1 MSEQIEQ
8 PHPEQWKDSIAIP
21 CTDINDAVKI
31 EEARANFR
39 AMNSEQPEPM
49 RKYYLTPE
57 QQRVVDVLSE
67 YERAYI
73 STSSKEGNY
82 MVLNG
87 DKTERVRSNTLTALV
102 KKGYLGENGRN
113 RLKLI

>member
-1 MSEQIEQ
+1 MVRTKQKETMSEQIEQ
-8 PHPEQWKDSIAIP
+8 PEQDSPENLQWVQMPAQ
-21 CTDINDAVKI
+21 V
-31 EEARANFR
+31 
-39 AMNSEQPEPM
+39 EQPM
-49 RKYYLTPE
+49 RKYYLTNE
-57 QQRVVDVLSE
+57 QQRVCDVLSE

-73 STSSKEGNY
+73 SVSSKEGNY

-87 DKTERVRSNTLTALV
+87 NKTERVRSNTLTALV